1 MVKILR
7 IRRGKRMNNKGTKY
21 QKKQNPI
28 CNDERKCFAQ
38 AKKGKKKYCLILNDT
53 YPNLKCPFCKQKKE

>member
-1 MVKILR
+1 
-7 IRRGKRMNNKGTKY
+7 MNNKGTKY